1 MASSSTPLATG
12 DMIGISVGGYSV
24 ASVTIDSTNN
34 TLDTLAQAIN
44 NATSAVHASVVN
56 DANGSRLSLVSATSG
71 LPGDIAV
78 TGSLHL
84 TDSNNTAIG
93 FNQAVAGA
101 NASLSIDG
109 MPVNSTSNS
118 VTGAISGVTLNLYAP
133 TGSTPVS
140 LDVSPDTT
148 QATTAITNFVNAYN
162 VVAKEINNQF
172 NVTSTSSGGPLE
184 ADNSLRDVQNMLLN
198 AASYSISGNNGIVNL
213 ASMGVNMNNDGT
225 LTIDSSALS
234 SALASNYSAVQ
245 NFLQGGTSGFSEQMG
260 TVLQTINAPATG
272 ILAIDSQSISN
283 NSQDIASHI
292 SDLQAQLA
300 VQEQTL
306 TATYSQVNTVLQQLP
321 LLLSQITQQ
330 LAGMSS

>member
-1 MASSSTPLATG
+1 
-12 DMIGISVGGYSV
+12 
-24 ASVTIDSTNN
+24 
-34 TLDTLAQAIN
+34 
-44 NATSAVHASVVN
+44 
-56 DANGSRLSLVSATSG
+56 
-71 LPGDIAV
+71 
-78 TGSLHL
+78 
-84 TDSNNTAIG
+84 
-93 FNQAVAGA
+93 
-101 NASLSIDG
+101 
-109 MPVNSTSNS
+109 
-118 VTGAISGVTLNLYAP
+118 
-133 TGSTPVS
+133 
-140 LDVSPDTT
+140 
-148 QATTAITNFVNAYN
+148 
-162 VVAKEINNQF
+162 
-172 NVTSTSSGGPLE
+172 
-184 ADNSLRDVQNMLLN
+184 MLLN